1 MLIWTA
7 ASRTVPGAA
16 LRAGL
21 FTVLSSAIAAGLHHA
36 TADSAVSWPGL
47 ALAAAV
53 MFLGAVPAFLLGS
66 PRAVAAVAVMVQAAL
81 PTWLNSVES
90 AVTPDG
96 HHQLSPVWH
105 HNSPLMALLN
115 IAAAIGLAWFLN
127 GACALPA
134 QLVHACTAPGRQ
146 FTALLARLVA
156 LVVPQLYETH
166 TPARPVVVLRAVSSQ
181 TAYLTLRHQRVPCG
195 P

>member
-1 MLIWTA
+1 MLPFTTA
-7 ASRTVPGAA
+7 PRTVPGAA
-16 LRAGL
+16 VRAGL
-21 FTVLSSAIAAGLHHA
+21 FTTCSSAIAAGLHHA
-36 TADSAVSWPGL
+36 TADSAVSWQGL

-66 PRAVAAVAVMVQAAL
+66 PRAVMAVVIMVQAAL
-81 PTWLNSVES
+81 PTWLNGVES

-96 HHQLSPVWH
+96 HHQLPPVWH

-115 IAAAIGLAWFLN
+115 IAAALALAWFLN

-134 QLVHACTAPGRQ
+134 QLVHACTAPARQ
-146 FTALLARLVA
+146 FAALLAKL
-156 LVVPQLYETH
+156 LGLMVPQPYESLV
-166 TPARPVVVLRAVSSQ
+166 PARQVFVLRALSSQ
-181 TAYLTLRHQRVPCG
+181 TAHLTLRHQRVPCG